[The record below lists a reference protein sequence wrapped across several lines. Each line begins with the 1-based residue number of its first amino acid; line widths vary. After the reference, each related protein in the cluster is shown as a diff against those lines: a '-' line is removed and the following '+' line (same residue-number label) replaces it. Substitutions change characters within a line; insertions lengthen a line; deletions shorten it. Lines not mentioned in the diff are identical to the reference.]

1 MRCLQRSCIQR
12 TSRNALKK
20 LSRTYQNLKKVGA
33 TEVVIVHVIDD
44 DGLED
49 MVEHCKKAGFET
61 EDIKNNVLGGIT
73 QETRRNA
80 ETLKQSFENA
90 GFEVPVRV
98 EFETPSKE
106 ICRVAEKE
114 KVSVIV
120 MGAIGKGAIRVML
133 LGSVSERTLHGSKVP
148 VLVVR

>member
-1 MRCLQRSCIQR
+1 
-12 TSRNALKK
+12 
-20 LSRTYQNLKKVGA
+20 
-33 TEVVIVHVIDD
+33 
-44 DGLED
+44 
-49 MVEHCKKAGFET
+49 MVKHCKKAGFET

-90 GFEVPVRV
+90 GFEVTVRV

-120 MGAIGKGAIRVML
+120 MGALGKGAIRALL
-133 LGSVSERTLHGSKVP
+133 LGSVSERNLHGSKVP